1 MHWKTVAMQ
10 GLSVDFDFFVSKN
23 VEISKYIQENVG
35 LRKAD

>member
-1 MHWKTVAMQ
+1 MQ

-35 LRKAD
+35 FERPTRT